1 MTSWLFGKRAHLIGI
16 GGAGMNGVALLL
28 LSQGVAV
35 SGSDT
40 VESANVRVLRELGA
54 HVFIGHDPTNLPAG
68 EVTVVMTTALRPD
81 NPELVAARRRGLP
94 VMVRAEALAALIA
107 DHRSV
112 CVAGSAGKTS
122 TTSMLTVALQHA
134 GFDPSY
140 AIGGELIASGTS
152 AHVGADDVFIAEV
165 DESDG
170 TFVAFS
176 PEIAVV
182 TNVGSITSTSTGPS
196 RRTRRPSA
204 RSRPASSRVVP

>member
-1 MTSWLFGKRAHLIGI
+1 
-16 GGAGMNGVALLL
+16 MNGVALLL

-204 RSRPASSRVVP
+204 HSRPASSRVVP